1 MYLWKS
7 WHDSR
12 QRLMLYGV
20 ACLAIGL
27 IGGIHHV
34 QSYNF
39 RAASWQR
46 TLALMAMWQRNPP
59 RSPHFRNW
67 RMILVQLPRTYQEFV
82 QYSWKE
88 AFYWFWA
95 YMPLAGLWS
104 ALIFGT
110 TSVGR
115 EYSSGAMSFVLTRPQ
130 SRWSVAWQEWAL
142 AIAEIYIIL
151 SMFYVGALPF
161 ALYTMPHDGKL
172 TAIPSMLLVGALAVA
187 ACLCGLTQFL
197 TLLTGSSMKGLS
209 AATAV
214 VLFYYFLPSAVEVW
228 WHIHWPEKVQE
239 LSLSVLADVWV
250 QERSPVLGVTLV
262 WAMLALIFPF
272 LSQWL
277 IEKREV

>member
-12 QRLMLYGV
+12 QRLVVYAV
-20 ACLAIGL
+20 ACLVLGV
-27 IGGIHHV
+27 IGGIVHV
-34 QSYNF
+34 HWYNQLT
-39 RAASWQR
+39 ATYQR
-46 TLALMAMWQRNPP
+46 ILAHPP
-59 RSPHFRNW
+59 HYYFRNGPA
-67 RMILVQLPRTYQEFV
+67 LDPVQLRRFYLNFV
-82 QYSWKE
+82 QNSWKD
-88 AFYWFWA
+88 AFYSCWT
-95 YMPLAGLWS
+95 YIPMAGLWT
-104 ALIFGT
+104 AFIFGA

-130 SRWSVAWQEWAL
+130 SRRSVVWQEWAL

-151 SMFYVGALPF
+151 VMFYAGALPF
-161 ALYTMPHDGKL
+161 ALYTMPHDVKL

-214 VLFYYFLPSAVEVW
+214 VLFYYFLPSALEVW
-228 WHIHWPEKVQE
+228 WHILWPEKVQE
-239 LSLSVLADVWV
+239 LSLSVLAQVWV

-262 WAMLALIFPF
+262 WTMLALIFPF